1 MTRAAWVFIVSLGAC
16 ARTTDHHDGGGPDAS
31 ATQPTLDARADTASP
46 DDDAADA
53 RARDAAAD
61 IAPLTP

>member
-31 ATQPTLDARADTASP
+31 ATQPTLDARAN
-46 DDDAADA
+46 DDAADA
-53 RARDAAAD
+53 RVRDAAAD